1 MIREY
6 LSGVWREIRFLYGL
20 VYGPLPEI
28 PAQPAP
34 QPQAP
39 QAPKP
44 GVHAV
49 SLLSVLRNIEDS
61 ITTAAPV
68 MQTVA
73 KAATLTEHLAGE
85 ASAVA
90 GSPLTS
96 AQKLAA
102 GAQLAT
108 ALDPALLPVAGS
120 LETIFNAAVGVF
132 NMLGIFGHASTPA
145 PAPVVELA
153 RPQAVNVATD
163 AASPAATDAA
173 QANAIGSAQAN
184 ATAQG
189 SPLTFG

>member
-1 MIREY
+1 M
-6 LSGVWREIRFLYGL
+6 
-20 VYGPLPEI
+20 
-28 PAQPAP
+28 
-34 QPQAP
+34 
-39 QAPKP
+39 
-44 GVHAV
+44 
-49 SLLSVLRNIEDS
+49 SLLSFLRNIENR
-61 ITTAAPV
+61 ITTAAPI

-73 KAATLTEHLAGE
+73 KAATLTEHLASE
-85 ASAVA
+85 AAAVA

-102 GAQLAT
+102 GVQLAT

-132 NMLGIFGHASTPA
+132 NMLGIFGHASTPD
-145 PAPVVELA
+145 PAADVELA
-153 RPQAVNVATD
+153 TPQAVNVATPQAVNVATPQAVNVATD

>member
-1 MIREY
+1 M
-6 LSGVWREIRFLYGL
+6 
-20 VYGPLPEI
+20 
-28 PAQPAP
+28 
-34 QPQAP
+34 
-39 QAPKP
+39 
-44 GVHAV
+44 
-49 SLLSVLRNIEDS
+49 SLLSFLRNIENR
-61 ITTAAPV
+61 ITTAAPI

-73 KAATLTEHLAGE
+73 KAATLTEHLASE
-85 ASAVA
+85 AAAVA

-102 GAQLAT
+102 GVQLAT

-132 NMLGIFGHASTPA
+132 NMLGIFGHASTPD
-145 PAPVVELA
+145 PAADVELA
-153 RPQAVNVATD
+153 TPQAVNVATPQAVNVATD